1 MLFIVAT
8 LTFFIL
14 RVAPGGPFDKEKKVA
29 PEILQKLNERYN
41 LDKPLPQQYYI
52 YFKKLILEGDLGPS
66 FRFPGR
72 TVNEIIATGFPI
84 SAQLGLFALLWALL
98 IGLLSGVIASIRPN
112 TISDYLPMSFSMIGI
127 CVPSFVLGPVLALI
141 FGIKLEW
148 LNISGWNEGKDKILP
163 AIALGSM
170 YAAYVARLSRGG
182 MLEILSQDFIRTAR
196 AKGLNPDRPRNLAKS
211 VTVE

>member
-72 TVNEIIATGFPI
+72 TVNEII
-84 SAQLGLFALLWALL
+84 
-98 IGLLSGVIASIRPN
+98 RPN

-127 CVPSFVLGPVLALI
+127 CVPSFVLGPVIALI

-170 YAAYVARLSRGG
+170 YAAYVARLS
-182 MLEILSQDFIRTAR
+182 
-196 AKGLNPDRPRNLAKS
+196 P
-211 VTVE
+211 